1 MNAKKIFIGWASRD
15 VTPDKPVNLC
25 GQFYM
30 RIARTVKD
38 PVTVTALAVSAEG
51 VKDVESSFI
60 WVSCDTVAIP
70 DSVLEMSRVK
80 LGKLTKDF
88 PVGNLVLNATHTHT
102 APESGG
108 SWHPPVPKGV
118 MKSEEYAEFF
128 SDRVAEAASESWKKR
143 KHGFIAW
150 GMGYAQI
157 GHGRRAVYFDDLSKR
172 PGSCECPGMKTEKNA
187 RMYGDTRDDKFDC
200 IEGYADNSTHFL
212 FTFDEKKKLTGAVIN
227 IACTAQ
233 ETEGLSE
240 ISADFWHEARIA
252 LRKQYGKNLFIL
264 PQSSPAG
271 GLSPHL
277 MFNKKAGQRMLELKG
292 ISSRQE
298 IANRIKATFDDV
310 FSWASKDMKDNVAVR
325 HLSETIGLPRRM
337 ITKEEYLKAKK
348 GILELEKNPPSK
360 AKDADARLREDSTI
374 FARKGRCRRIIQRY
388 EEQKT
393 DKNLKIELH
402 VIRLGD
408 IAMATN
414 PYELFTDFGIRMQA
428 RSPATQTFVVQLCSG
443 GRACYL
449 PTKLAERGESYSAC
463 LYCNEVGS
471 EGGDVLVEETVK
483 RIKKI
488 FEVS

>member
-1 MNAKKIFIGWASRD
+1 MNAKKLLIGWSSRD
-15 VTPDKPVNLC
+15 VTPDKPVNLR
-25 GQFYM
+25 GQFHM

-51 VKDVESSFI
+51 VKDAESSFI

-80 LGKLTKDF
+80 LGKLAKDF

-128 SDRVAEAASESWKKR
+128 SDKVAEAAAESWKKR

-172 PGSCECPGMKTEKNA
+172 PGFCEFPGMKTEKNA
-187 RMYGDTRDDKFDC
+187 RMYGNTADDKFDC

-233 ETEGLSE
+233 ETEGLNE

-298 IANRIKATFDDV
+298 IANRIKAAFDDV
-310 FSWASKDMKDNVAVR
+310 YSWAQKDMKDNVAVR

-360 AKDADARLREDSTI
+360 AKEADARLREDSTL
-374 FARKGRCRRIIQRY
+374 FAKKGRCRRILERY
-388 EEQKT
+388 EEQK
-393 DKNLKIELH
+393 KNKKLGMELH
-402 VIRLGD
+402 VIQLGD
-408 IAMATN
+408 IAMVTN
-414 PYELFTDFGIRMQA
+414 PYELFTDFGIRIQA
-428 RSPATQTFVVQLCSG
+428 RSPATQTFVVQLCGG

-463 LYCNEVGS
+463 IYCNEVGH

-483 RIKKI
+483 RIKTMW
-488 FEVS
+488 E